1 MKDKSKGLVIAAI
14 IGLGLWSWQEGK
26 AIAGFDPWNYDLDG
40 DRRISQQEVL
50 KAVSDYYDDKIT
62 KEQVDQVRMLY
73 ETQIEKSTAKPIA
86 GAAAV
91 PLEATITQPGAGQ
104 IVVETNRSPTIPETI
119 EIASQII
126 ETYPDV
132 VTVTLPS
139 WTGEGEAHY
148 DAPSIV
154 QAAQMSGMSTEAWI
168 ALYGYGVT
176 QCK

>member
-1 MKDKSKGLVIAAI
+1 MKDGRGLAIAAV
-14 IGLGLWSWQEGK
+14 IGLGLWAWQKGK
-26 AIAGFDPWNYDLDG
+26 
-40 DRRISQQEVL
+40 V
-50 KAVSDYYDDKIT
+50 
-62 KEQVDQVRMLY
+62 
-73 ETQIEKSTAKPIA
+73 
-86 GAAAV
+86 AAAPAGKPAAE
-91 PLEATITQPGAGQ
+91 PLKTSITQPGVGQ
-104 IVVETNRSPTIPETI
+104 ILVETDRPPTIPETI
-119 EIASQII
+119 ELASQII

-176 QCK
+176 P